1 MTVLVVTGT
10 GTEIGKTVVT
20 AALAAAAASAGRS
33 VAMLKPAQTG
43 VGRGEAGDVDEVG
56 RLAGGVVGA

>member
-20 AALAAAAASAGRS
+20 AAVAACALRAGR
-33 VAMLKPAQTG
+33 VGGRAQARADRRRHPDE
-43 VGRGEAGDVDEVG
+43 RGDAAEAA
-56 RLAGGVVGA
+56 RLRRVR